1 MITHMDKPVVSIIM
15 PVFRNR
21 DTLARALDSFLDQDF
36 KEPSELIMGIDDS
49 GDGSIALA
57 KEYCEK
63 HPERIKMHTEE
74 YRMGQALSRFKAI
87 EDAKGD
93 YIYFM
98 DADDRLR
105 KDCLSTLVKTMRDTD
120 ADCVNCSF
128 YQVDE
133 KKEKAFFSSS
143 KATYGKKQAIT
154 AFLWDISFRGF
165 LWTKMWKREIV
176 EKRPLLLLSNHKDMF
191 EDVAFCISMLSYCE
205 KVVCIKDALY
215 YYYKNVPTSAMSVHR
230 TDRAERHLWV
240 FALIRSYLEK
250 NQDKTLIEAFK
261 KTTFRSYLSLL
272 FDLSLDKKYGAS
284 KEYLKNVKKEWKE
297 VKSLKKPLPESGR
310 SYNELLDRAWL
321 N

>member
-1 MITHMDKPVVSIIM
+1 MNKPVVSIIM
-15 PVFRNR
+15 PVFRNK
-21 DTLARALDSFLDQDF
+21 DTLARALDSFLEQDF
-36 KEPSELIMGIDDS
+36 QEPSELIMGIDDA
-49 GDGSIALA
+49 GDGTFALA
-57 KEYCEK
+57 KEYSEK
-63 HPERIKMHTEE
+63 YPEKIKMHTED
-74 YRMGQALSRFKAI
+74 YRMGQALSRWKAI
-87 EDAKGD
+87 QDSKGE

-105 KDCLSTLVKTMRDTD
+105 KDCLSTLVKTMRNTD

-133 KKEKAFFSSS
+133 KERERAFFSSS
-143 KATYGKKQAIT
+143 SRTYTKKEAIT

-165 LWTKMWKREIV
+165 LWTKMWKRAII
-176 EKRPLLLLSNHKDMF
+176 EKRPLLLLSDHKDMF

-205 KVVCIKDALY
+205 KVVCIKDPLY

-240 FALIRSYLEK
+240 FALIRNYLEK
-250 NQDKTLIEAFK
+250 NEDKTLIDAFK

-272 FDLSLDKKYGAS
+272 FDLSLDKKYGAT
-284 KEYLKNVKKEWKE
+284 KTYLKNVKTEWKE
-297 VKSLKKPLPESGR
+297 LKNLKKPLPETGR
-310 SYNELLDRAWL
+310 SYTPLLERAWL

>member
-1 MITHMDKPVVSIIM
+1 
-15 PVFRNR
+15 
-21 DTLARALDSFLDQDF
+21 
-36 KEPSELIMGIDDS
+36 
-49 GDGSIALA
+49 
-57 KEYCEK
+57 
-63 HPERIKMHTEE
+63 
-74 YRMGQALSRFKAI
+74 MGQALSRWKAI
-87 EDAKGD
+87 QDSKGE

-105 KDCLSTLVKTMRDTD
+105 KDCLSTLVKTMRNTD

-133 KKEKAFFSSS
+133 KEREKAFFSSS
-143 KATYGKKQAIT
+143 RATYTKKEAIT

-165 LWTKMWKREIV
+165 LWTKMWKREII
-176 EKRPLLLLSNHKDMF
+176 EKRPLLLLSDHKDMF

-205 KVVCIKDALY
+205 KVVCIKEPLY

-250 NQDKTLIEAFK
+250 NEDKTLIEAFR

-272 FDLSLDKKYGAS
+272 FDLSLDKKYGAT
-284 KEYLKNVKKEWKE
+284 KTYLKNVKTEWKE
-297 VKSLKKPLPESGR
+297 LKNLKKPLPETGR
-310 SYNELLDRAWL
+310 SYTPLLERAWL

>member
-1 MITHMDKPVVSIIM
+1 MNKPVVSIIM
-15 PVFRNR
+15 PVFRNK
-21 DTLARALDSFLDQDF
+21 DTLARALDSFLEQDF
-36 KEPSELIMGIDDS
+36 QEPSELIMGIDDA
-49 GDGSIALA
+49 GDGTFALA
-57 KEYCEK
+57 KEYSEK
-63 HPERIKMHTEE
+63 YPEKIKMHTEE
-74 YRMGQALSRFKAI
+74 YRMGQALSRWKAI
-87 EDAKGD
+87 QDSKGE

-98 DADDRLR
+98 DADDRLM
-105 KDCLSTLVKTMRDTD
+105 KDCLSTLVKTMRNTD

-133 KKEKAFFSSS
+133 KERERAFFSSS
-143 KATYGKKQAIT
+143 SATYTKKEAIT

-165 LWTKMWKREIV
+165 LWTKMWKRAII
-176 EKRPLLLLSNHKDMF
+176 EKRPLLLLSDHKDMF

-205 KVVCIKDALY
+205 KVVCIKDPLY

-250 NQDKTLIEAFK
+250 NEDKTLIDAFR

-272 FDLSLDKKYGAS
+272 FDLSLDKKYGAT
-284 KEYLKNVKKEWKE
+284 KTYLKNVKTEWKE
-297 VKSLKKPLPESGR
+297 LKNLKKPLPETGR
-310 SYNELLDRAWL
+310 SYTPLLERAWL

>member
-1 MITHMDKPVVSIIM
+1 MNKPVVSIIM

-21 DTLARALDSFLDQDF
+21 DTLARALDSFLEQDF
-36 KEPSELIMGIDDS
+36 TEPAELIMGIDDS
-49 GDGSIALA
+49 GDGSLALA
-57 KEYCEK
+57 KEYAEK
-63 HPERIKMHTEE
+63 YPEQIKVHAEE
-74 YRMGQALSRFKAI
+74 YRMGQALSRWKAI
-87 EDAKGD
+87 KDSKGE

-105 KDCLSTLVKTMRDTD
+105 KDCLSTLVKTMRNTG

-133 KKEKAFFSSS
+133 KEKENAFSFSSS
-143 KATYGKKQAIT
+143 KTYNKKEAIT
-154 AFLWDISFRGF
+154 AFLWDVSFRGF

-176 EKRPLLLLSNHKDMF
+176 EKRPLLLLSDHKDMF

-205 KVVCIKDALY
+205 KVVCIKDPLY

-240 FALIRSYLEK
+240 FALIRSFLEK
-250 NQDKTLIEAFK
+250 NEDKTLIEAFK

-272 FDLSLDKKYGAS
+272 FDLSLDKKYGAT
-284 KEYLKNVKKEWKE
+284 KLYLKNVKTEWKE
-297 VKSLKKPLPESGR
+297 LKNLKKPLPESGR
-310 SYNELLDRAWL
+310 SYTPLLERAWL